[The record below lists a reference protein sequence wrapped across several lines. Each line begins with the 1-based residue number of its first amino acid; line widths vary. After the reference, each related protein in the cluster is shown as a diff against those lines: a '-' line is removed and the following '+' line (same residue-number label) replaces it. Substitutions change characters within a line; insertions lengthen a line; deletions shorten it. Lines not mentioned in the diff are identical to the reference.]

1 MAKKDPQTKDEL
13 QYENTDLT
21 IKLLKDYQHPAGA
34 LKKAGSFLTV
44 APEYA
49 EELLQSEG
57 LAEIVK
63 N

>member
-1 MAKKDPQTKDEL
+1 MAKSKETKDEL
-13 QYENTDLT
+13 QIVNTDVT

-44 APEYA
+44 TPEYA

>member
-1 MAKKDPQTKDEL
+1 MAKNRETKDEL
-13 QYENTDLT
+13 QIANNEVT

-44 APEYA
+44 TPEYA